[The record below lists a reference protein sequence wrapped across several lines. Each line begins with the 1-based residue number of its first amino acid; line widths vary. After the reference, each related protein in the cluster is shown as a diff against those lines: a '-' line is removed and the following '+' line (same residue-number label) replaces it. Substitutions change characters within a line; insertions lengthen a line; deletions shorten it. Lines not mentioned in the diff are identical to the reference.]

1 MTKTKKSDR
10 FPSTKELVRIAL
22 NDGMTQIQ
30 IAQLCRTQQGQ
41 VSKWNSG
48 TALATRQQLKPLL
61 ERYGEKLRRTSFKL
75 YQTRHQP
82 SQPAQF
88 ARVEGK
94 LILREKFRGT
104 GGANSPTALRISVHD
119 QKKAG
124 FVVVIE
130 VTFAGFPSPSN
141 KSWTGPLITERH
153 AAWFLDGGAKGIT
166 KHTLESLMTW
176 SRDLGHNRI
185 FEEFPGLPQLP
196 FLLTEALLNH
206 GFDVKDIEEFK
217 TPV

>member
-22 NDGMTQIQ
+22 NDGMTQLQ

-41 VSKWNSG
+41 VSKWKSG
-48 TALATRQQLKPLL
+48 IALATRQQLKPLL

-82 SQPAQF
+82 SQPSQF

-104 GGANSPTALRISVHD
+104 GDQKSPTALRISVHD
-119 QKKAG
+119 QNKAG
-124 FVVVIE
+124 FVLIIE
-130 VTFAGFPSPSN
+130 FTNAGFPDPAN
-141 KSWTGPLITERH
+141 KSWNRPMITDRH
-153 AAWFLDGGAKGIT
+153 AAWFLTDGTKGIM
-166 KHTLESLMTW
+166 KLTLDSLISW
-176 SRDLGHNRI
+176 SRDWGHS
-185 FEEFPGLPQLP
+185 EYSKQFPGLRQLP

>member
-10 FPSTKELVRIAL
+10 FSSTKELVRIAL
-22 NDGMTQIQ
+22 NDGMTQIE

-41 VSKWNSG
+41 VSKWKSG
-48 TALATRQQLKPLL
+48 IALATRQQLKPLL

-94 LILREKFRGT
+94 LILREKFRGI
-104 GGANSPTALRISVHD
+104 GGGNSPTALRISIHD

-124 FVVVIE
+124 FVLVIE
-130 VTFAGFPSPSN
+130 VTNAGFPDPAH
-141 KSWTGPLITERH
+141 KSWTRPMVTDRH
-153 AAWFLDGGAKGIT
+153 AAWFLTDGTKGIMNL
-166 KHTLESLMTW
+166 TLDSLISW
-176 SRDLGHNRI
+176 SRDWGHS
-185 FEEFPGLPQLP
+185 EYSKQFPGLPQLP
-196 FLLTEALLNH
+196 FLLMEALLNH

>member
-1 MTKTKKSDR
+1 
-10 FPSTKELVRIAL
+10 L
-22 NDGMTQIQ
+22 
-30 IAQLCRTQQGQ
+30 
-41 VSKWNSG
+41 
-48 TALATRQQLKPLL
+48 TR
-61 ERYGEKLRRTSFKL
+61 SA
-75 YQTRHQP
+75 
-82 SQPAQF
+82 AQF

-104 GGANSPTALRISVHD
+104 GSGNSRTALRISIHD

-130 VTFAGFPSPSN
+130 VTLAGFPNPAN
-141 KSWTGPLITERH
+141 KSWTGPLITDRH

-166 KHTLESLMTW
+166 KHTLESLMIW
-176 SRDLGHNRI
+176 SRNLGHNRL

-206 GFDVKDIEEFK
+206 GFDIKDVEHLKI
-217 TPV
+217 PI

>member
-22 NDGMTQIQ
+22 NDGMNQIE
-30 IAQLCRTQQGQ
+30 IAQLCRTRQGQ
-41 VSKWNSG
+41 VSKWKSG
-48 TALATRQQLKPLL
+48 NALATRQQLKPLL
-61 ERYGEKLRRTSFKL
+61 ERYGEKLRRTSFKV

-94 LILREKFRGT
+94 LILREKFRGI
-104 GGANSPTALRISVHD
+104 GDQKSPTALRISIHD
-119 QKKAG
+119 QKEAG
-124 FVVVIE
+124 FVLVIE
-130 VTFAGFPSPSN
+130 VTNAGFPDPAR
-141 KSWTGPLITERH
+141 KSWTRPMITDRH
-153 AAWFLDGGAKGIT
+153 AAWFLNDGTKGIRR
-166 KHTLESLMTW
+166 HTLESLVSW
-176 SRDLGHNRI
+176 SRDWGHG
-185 FEEFPGLPQLP
+185 EYCKQFPGLPQLP

-206 GFDVKDIEEFK
+206 GFNVKDIEEFK